1 MSNKFLGWNE
11 VANNL
16 NTLAANEGLTGWN
29 LNDGQQRS
37 VKALAIRLPS
47 NGVVVADEV
56 GMGKTRISVAL
67 ANAVNQAGGRVA
79 ILVPPALGYQ
89 WQDELR
95 QGEVNSQ
102 PMVRSLWQYFK
113 AWEGESTQAQPW
125 FEQDTIIISHR
136 FCDWRLGE
144 KSDTWRWAL
153 LPELYASIRK
163 IETGRYPNSYFKV
176 DSLSYDHIEN
186 VGKSI
191 ANSVYNSASLIT
203 KDAVEAIKEAPW
215 PESLTGSE
223 YGRDGKYRELLEKS
237 VGLGFGEF
245 DLIIIDEAHKS
256 RGETSSLSRL
266 LENVLIGSQSTRR
279 LAMSATP
286 IELAAAQWQQTFARI
301 HIQDPK
307 ANDAIKLYEEAVT
320 SIRAQPHDDA
330 VFKRYEQAA
339 GNFKSCLSPYLLR
352 RDKSE
357 EKELQ
362 VFHEKTNLPMYEY
375 RQQNPIEI
383 EVDSLTGQWKRVV
396 LAAESLSFVA
406 EQKNDMTAKRLRLTL
421 SNGHGIASLVD
432 SQKKCEE
439 DDAQLEEDEQAEPT
453 NTNTITN
460 EQNKSVNDDVKR
472 VQRVNYWK
480 GIMASA
486 FTSEKATGEQLLFNH
501 PAILKTAQEIEKTTA
516 KNEKV
521 LVFGR
526 FTQPMKVLAYLLN
539 ARAMLR
545 SIEGG
550 EPWPQ
555 MKLREED
562 AEISEWN
569 AVKAA
574 HEQLAFDGSIS
585 RTIINE
591 KLANQYN
598 SIEDDRKKYRAS
610 LMEKINLGFSELNSV
625 TSDNVVCQRSEVL
638 FKALEKRMLV
648 EGDANTKLMILFSRA
663 MMTYTGINSDAITY
677 VEYTNSFIELMN
689 ALADKSEGDENGDGV
704 LDSDEADVLW
714 ATLDMRLADD
724 YSHNEGGYARLMVG
738 GTKPAT
744 RRILQSAF
752 NRKNSH
758 PKVLIAQS
766 MVGREGLNLHKACK
780 TVILFHLEWNPGVVE
795 QQIGR
800 VDRVDSLWS
809 QQMNAW
815 NRKPVGEKSEEDCPR
830 IQVRPVIFKGTY
842 DEMNWQ
848 VLSDRW
854 QNLQAQ
860 LHGMVISPDIAK
872 ECDPETVARINDV
885 APKFSP

>member
-16 NTLAANEGLTGWN
+16 NTLAANQGLPDWN
-29 LNDGQQRS
+29 LNEGQQRS
-37 VKALAIRLPS
+37 VKALASRLPH
-47 NGVVVADEV
+47 NGVVLADEV
-56 GMGKTRISVAL
+56 GMGKTRIAVAL

-89 WQDELR
+89 WQEELR
-95 QGEVNSQ
+95 QGKVNSL
-102 PMVRSLWQYFK
+102 PMVRSLGQFFK
-113 AWEGESTQAQPW
+113 TWEGEEVQDQHW
-125 FEQDTIIISHR
+125 FKQDAIIISHR
-136 FCDWRLGE
+136 FCDWRLRE
-144 KSDTWRWAL
+144 NSETWRWAL

-163 IETGRYPNSYFKV
+163 IETGRYPNSYFK
-176 DSLSYDHIEN
+176 DSSLSYDLIEN
-186 VGKSI
+186 AGKSI
-191 ANSVYNSASLIT
+191 ADNVTNISKSPT
-203 KDAVEAIKEAPW
+203 THAVDAIKNAPW
-215 PESLTGSE
+215 PESLTASE
-223 YGRDGKYRELLEKS
+223 YGRNGVFRKLLEKS

-256 RGETSSLSRL
+256 RSETSLLSCL
-266 LENVLIGSQSTRR
+266 LENVLIGSKSCRR

-286 IELAAAQWQQTFARI
+286 IELSTTQWEQTFSRI
-301 HIQDPK
+301 HIQDKK
-307 ANDAIKLYEEAVT
+307 ANEAIKLYEEAVT

-339 GNFKSCLSPYLLR
+339 YNFKKSLSPYLLR

-362 VFHEKTNLPMYEY
+362 DFSEKTKLPIYAY

-406 EQKNDMTAKRLRLTL
+406 QQKNDVTAKRLRLTL

-439 DDAQLEEDEQAEPT
+439 DDSQLKEDDEQDDST
-453 NTNTITN
+453 NNNDLEVSEN
-460 EQNKSVNDDVKR
+460 EHVDVKR
-472 VQRVNYWK
+472 AQRVDWWK
-480 GIMASA
+480 QIMASA
-486 FTSEKATGEQLLFNH
+486 FTSEKTTGEQLLFNH
-501 PAILKTAQEIEKTTA
+501 PAILKSAQEIEKTTA

-526 FTQPMKVLAYLLN
+526 FTQPMRALAYLLN

-545 SIEGG
+545 NIANG
-550 EPWPQ
+550 EAWPQ

-562 AEISEWN
+562 SEISEWN

-574 HEQLAFDGSIS
+574 HKQLNLSGSIT
-585 RTIINE
+585 RNTINE
-591 KLANQYN
+591 KLAKQYHG
-598 SIEDDRKKYRAS
+598 IEGDRKRYRAG
-610 LMEKINLGFSELNSV
+610 LMERIQLGFSELNSV
-625 TSDNVVCQRSEVL
+625 ASDSVVCKRSEVL
-638 FKALEKRMLV
+638 FGSLEKRILN
-648 EGDANTKLMILFSRA
+648 EGDTKLMILFSRA
-663 MMTYTGINSDAITY
+663 MMTLTG
-677 VEYTNSFIELMN
+677 VESNAVTNIEYANSFIELMN
-689 ALADKSEGDENGDGV
+689 ALADKGEGDENGDGE
-704 LDSDEADVLW
+704 LDNDEADALW
-714 ATLDMRLADD
+714 ATLEARLAAD
-724 YSHNEGGYARLMVG
+724 YSHNEGSYARLMVG

-766 MVGREGLNLHKACK
+766 MVGREGLNLHLACK

-800 VDRVDSLWS
+800 VDRVNSLWS
-809 QQMNAW
+809 QQMKAW
-815 NRKPVGEKSEEDCPR
+815 GENPEGDCPQ
-830 IQVRPVIFKGTY
+830 IQIRPVIFKGTY

-872 ECDPETVARINDV
+872 ECDPETVECINGI

>member
-1 MSNKFLGWNE
+1 MSNKFLGWDE

-16 NTLAANEGLTGWN
+16 NALAANEGLTGWN
-29 LNDGQQRS
+29 LNEGQQRS
-37 VKALAIRLPS
+37 VKALATRLPD

-102 PMVRSLWQYFK
+102 PMVRSLWQYFE
-113 AWEGESTQAQPW
+113 AWEGEEVQVQPW
-125 FEQDTIIISHR
+125 FQQDTIIISHR

-144 KSDTWRWAL
+144 KSESWRWAL
-153 LPELYASIRK
+153 LPELYANIRK
-163 IETGRYPNSYFKV
+163 SETGRYPNSYYK
-176 DSLSYDHIEN
+176 DENLSDEW
-186 VGKSI
+186 VESAGLSI
-191 ANSVYNSASLIT
+191 ANNVFESTSFPI
-203 KDAVEAIKEAPW
+203 KQAVEAIKEAPW

-223 YGRDGKYRELLEKS
+223 YGRYGKYRELLEKS

-266 LENVLIGSQSTRR
+266 LENVLIGSQSSRR

-286 IELAAAQWQQTFARI
+286 IELSAAQWQQTFARI

-320 SIRAQPHDDA
+320 NIRAQPHDDA

-339 GNFKSCLSPYLLR
+339 VNFKSCLSPYLLR

-362 VFHEKTNLPMYEY
+362 DFHEKTNLPMYEY

-406 EQKNDMTAKRLRLTL
+406 KQNNDMTAKRLRLTL

-439 DDAQLEEDEQAEPT
+439 DDAQLEEDEQDEPT
-453 NTNTITN
+453 NSY

-526 FTQPMKVLAYLLN
+526 FTQPMKALAYLLN

-545 SIEGG
+545 SINSG

-555 MKLREED
+555 MKLREEET
-562 AEISEWN
+562 EISEWN

-574 HEQLAFDGSIS
+574 HKQLGLDGSITRS
-585 RTIINE
+585 TINK
-591 KLANQYN
+591 KLDNQYH
-598 SIEDDRKKYRAS
+598 SIEGDRTKYRAS
-610 LMEKINLGFSELNSV
+610 LMEKISLGFSELKAGKKES
-625 TSDNVVCQRSEVL
+625 VVCQRSEAL
-638 FKALEKRMLV
+638 FKTLEKRLPS
-648 EGDANTKLMILFSRA
+648 EDDANLMKPFSRA
-663 MMTYTGINSDAITY
+663 MLTYTGMNSDAITHI
-677 VEYTNSFIELMN
+677 EYAKSFIELMN
-689 ALADKSEGDENGDGV
+689 DLSDKDEGDENGDGK
-704 LDSDEADVLW
+704 LDNAEAYTLW
-714 ATLDMRLADD
+714 NTLKIRLADD
-724 YSHNEGGYARLMVG
+724 YSHNEGSYARLMVG
-738 GTKPAT
+738 GTKSST

-800 VDRVDSLWS
+800 VDRVNSLWS

-815 NRKPVGEKSEEDCPR
+815 NGKPDGEKSEEDCPR

-860 LHGMVISPDIAK
+860 LHGMVISPDIAR
-872 ECDPETVARINDV
+872 ECDPETVARINGI
-885 APKFSP
+885 APRFSPGKD

>member
-1 MSNKFLGWNE
+1 MCNKFLGWNE

-29 LNDGQQRS
+29 LNEGQQRS
-37 VKALAIRLPS
+37 IKALATRLPR

-67 ANAVNQAGGRVA
+67 ANAVNLAGGRVA
-79 ILVPPALGYQ
+79 ILVPPALGFQ

-95 QGEVNSQ
+95 QGEVNSK
-102 PMVRSLWQYFK
+102 PMVRSLWQYFE
-113 AWEGESTQAQPW
+113 AWEGELIKVQPW

-144 KSDTWRWAL
+144 KSDSWRWAL

-163 IETGRYPNSYFKV
+163 NETRRYPNFYLEHEYLEDKWV
-176 DSLSYDHIEN
+176 KNAGL
-186 VGKSI
+186 SI
-191 ANSVYNSASLIT
+191 ASSVHKSTSLIT
-203 KDAVEAIKEAPW
+203 EKAVEAIKEAPW

-223 YGRDGKYRELLEKS
+223 YSRDGKYRELLEKS

-266 LENVLIGSQSTRR
+266 LENVLMGSQFTRH

-286 IELAAAQWQQTFARI
+286 IELSAEQWQQTFARI

-307 ANDAIKLYEEAVT
+307 ANNAIKLYEEAVT

-330 VFKRYEQAA
+330 VFNRYEHAA
-339 GNFKSCLSPYLLR
+339 GNFESCLSPYLLR

-357 EKELQ
+357 EIELQ
-362 VFHEKTNLPMYEY
+362 DFHKKTNLPMYEY

-406 EQKNDMTAKRLRLTL
+406 QQKNDMTAKRLRLTL

-432 SQKKCEE
+432 SQKKSEE
-439 DDAQLEEDEQAEPT
+439 DDAQLEEDDQDGPT
-453 NTNTITN
+453 NIK
-460 EQNKSVNDDVKR
+460 EQNTLVNDVKR
-472 VQRVNYWK
+472 ARRVNYWK

-501 PAILKTAQEIEKTTA
+501 PAILKSAQEIEKTTA

-526 FTQPMKVLAYLLN
+526 FTQPMKALAYLLN

-545 SIEGG
+545 SIKSGV
-550 EPWPQ
+550 PWAQ

-574 HEQLAFDGSIS
+574 HKQLGLDGSIT
-585 RTIINE
+585 RNAINE
-591 KLANQYN
+591 SLAKQYHGV
-598 SIEDDRKKYRAS
+598 EGDRKKYRAG
-610 LMEKINLGFSELNSV
+610 LMEKIQLGFSDLNSL
-625 TSDNVVCQRSEVL
+625 TSDNVVCKRSEVL
-638 FKALEKRMLV
+638 FKVLEKRMLV
-648 EGDANTKLMILFSRA
+648 EGDANTKLMTLFSRA
-663 MMTYTGINSDAITY
+663 MMSFTGINSAAINNI
-677 VEYTNSFIELMN
+677 EYANSFIELIN
-689 ALADKSEGDENGDGV
+689 ALADKGEGDENGDGE
-704 LDSDEADVLW
+704 LDHDEAGSLW
-714 ATLDMRLADD
+714 DTLEVRLADD
-724 YSHNEGGYARLMVG
+724 YSHNEGSYARLMVG
-738 GTKPAT
+738 GTTPAT
-744 RRILQSAF
+744 RRVLQAAF
-752 NRKNSH
+752 NRKDSH

-800 VDRVDSLWS
+800 VDRVNSLWS
-809 QQMNAW
+809 QQMKDW
-815 NRKPVGEKSEEDCPR
+815 GEKPEGECPQ
-830 IQVRPVIFKGTY
+830 IQIRPVIFKGTY

-872 ECDPETVARINDV
+872 DCDPKTVARINNI